1 MSEDHDEPGGSPKRV
16 DSLDDL
22 VTWLQWM
29 ADDVA
34 AAPDAVENMTVD
46 RFFEACAA
54 YLRDRSRLQARSGE
68 PLPAQPSWQLIA
80 DTMRAGCF
88 YE

>member
-1 MSEDHDEPGGSPKRV
+1 MSYDGAQKRV

-34 AAPDAVENMTVD
+34 RDPDAVENMTVD

-54 YLRDRSRLQARSGE
+54 YLRDSSRLQARSGT
-68 PLPAQPSWQLIA
+68 PLPEEPTWQLIA
-80 DTMRAGCF
+80 DAMRAGCF